1 MSDLELLF
9 LVLVC
14 LYGWEC
20 ACWLRS
26 GSVAFLTWFGR
37 RWRPAFAGSVLGNR
51 HGGFILASP
60 LPPLG
65 RILTTNELPLSF
77 STEGALACA
86 CSSILLNSRPQQP
99 LRFCRFDGID
109 KVEAKGRRLLFNG
122 ELFLKVASP
131 AFANSLA
138 NHIRDLAKTPV
149 SQRAPAIDKI
159 FRDILDAK
167 AIKKR
172 WRDFEMQTWLIRWLV
187 NALFLYLFIFLPGM
201 IWNFGLKF
209 WLSLLVGLLALTAN
223 IAFLFHHAHK
233 YFYRKSED
241 ERLTHF
247 LLILLSPVTSIRAL
261 DTLSR
266 PLFETFHPLA
276 VASVFCSPEQFREL
290 AGRALRNLQFP
301 VPSEHSKD
309 TAAQMAERDSCSSL
323 RKAIEILLKQNHLN
337 PDELLRPPKPADKTC
352 RAYCPRCLAQFTH
365 VEGTC
370 PDCADL
376 ALRAFKS

>member
-51 HGGFILASP
+51 HGGFILAPP

-65 RILTTNELPLSF
+65 RILTANEFPLSF
-77 STEGALACA
+77 STEGALSCA
-86 CSSILLNSRPQQP
+86 CSSIHNSRPQHP
-99 LRFCRFDGID
+99 NRFCRFDAIE
-109 KVEAKGRRLLFNG
+109 KVEAKARKLLING
-122 ELFLKVASP
+122 ELFLKAASP
-131 AFANSLA
+131 ALANSLA

-149 SQRAPAIDKI
+149 SQRALAIDKI

-167 AIKKR
+167 SIKKR
-172 WRDFEMQTWLIRWLV
+172 WRDHKKQTWLIRWLV
-187 NALFLYLFIFLPGM
+187 NALFLYLFIFVPVM

-209 WLSLLVGLLALTAN
+209 WLSLLVGLLTLTAN

-233 YFYRKSED
+233 YFYPKSED
-241 ERLTHF
+241 DRLTHF

-276 VASVFCSPEQFREL
+276 VASVICSPEQFREL
-290 AGRALRNLQFP
+290 AGRAMRNLQFP
-301 VPSEHSKD
+301 VPSSHSID
-309 TAAQMAERDSCSSL
+309 RAAQTAERDSHSSL
-323 RKAIEILLKQNHLN
+323 RKALQSLLKQNRLN
-337 PDELLRPPKPADKTC
+337 PDELLRPPRPADESC

-376 ALRAFKS
+376 PLRAFKP